1 MTTMELGPL
10 PAMIGL
16 ACHKCCREEDVEL
29 SRCGGCRRISYCGK
43 ECQDA
48 DWKRHKPMCK
58 ALTSLEKNSAAA
70 ATLVS
75 LLPKK
80 PSSDLQEI
88 RKLTDEQVDIY
99 FTYLQRQTAVEH
111 SWIHHEPRCLVCTRT
126 EMMMRMETGDVTQRL
141 IPCPSCMRSFC
152 CSPAHWEAAH
162 TLHHRPSA
170 DWRDGLSHCQMNT
183 FVRLQAKVD
192 TKHSLLDRRGQL
204 LWVPVRVKSRW
215 VSLKGKT
222 WEGEFDEEICKSY
235 GMPRTIPPSSTFLI
249 SSASDTLSM
258 PMTILYGLSKLNE
271 DNAWTRKQTLTVHV
285 LGANIREVSCRLIFE
300 EILHRLP
307 EVNKLELIL
316 CGPEVPSRDSF
327 DHEICPE
334 CIARGRSCVL
344 KCAADTYHDFVRK
357 QGDQFETPDLCIA
370 FNSGATQGHV
380 GYTWQT
386 SIKFLV
392 ERKIPS
398 LFMAYDREEAEGD
411 AAMLRAAGAAV
422 HPLLGPCLNPWG
434 SQKAF
439 PTAHSVY
446 GFHVDNGWLAGGFK

>member
-1 MTTMELGPL
+1 MSRLVGHLRFICWFCDSEP
-10 PAMIGL
+10 P
-16 ACHKCCREEDVEL
+16 CL
-29 SRCGGCRRISYCGK
+29 S
-43 ECQDA
+43 
-48 DWKRHKPMCK
+48 
-58 ALTSLEKNSAAA
+58 
-70 ATLVS
+70 
-75 LLPKK
+75 
-80 PSSDLQEI
+80 
-88 RKLTDEQVDIY
+88 
-99 FTYLQRQTAVEH
+99 
-111 SWIHHEPRCLVCTRT
+111 TRT
-126 EMMMRMETGDVTQRL
+126 EMVMRMETGDVTQRL

-285 LGANIREVSCRLIFE
+285 RIFPSRMDIRKSEGPQVLGANIREVSCRLIFE

-307 EVNKLELIL
+307 EVNKLEVRIVLID
-316 CGPEVPSRDSF
+316 GNINQFANSS
-327 DHEICPE
+327 
-334 CIARGRSCVL
+334 SCVVPRYRVAIHSIM
-344 KCAADTYHDFVRK
+344 KYART
-357 QGDQFETPDLCIA
+357 
-370 FNSGATQGHV
+370 FNHG
-380 GYTWQT
+380 
-386 SIKFLV
+386 
-392 ERKIPS
+392 
-398 LFMAYDREEAEGD
+398 
-411 AAMLRAAGAAV
+411 
-422 HPLLGPCLNPWG
+422 
-434 SQKAF
+434 
-439 PTAHSVY
+439 
-446 GFHVDNGWLAGGFK
+446 

>member
-1 MTTMELGPL
+1 MSSFPD
-10 PAMIGL
+10 AV
-16 ACHKCCREEDVEL
+16 DVVE
-29 SRCGGCRRISYCGK
+29 SAIVGR
-43 ECQDA
+43 A

-111 SWIHHEPRCLVCTRT
+111 SWIHHEPRCLVWSAIS
-126 EMMMRMETGDVTQRL
+126 V
-141 IPCPSCMRSFC
+141 SFAGFVILNLLA
-152 CSPAHWEAAH
+152 SVRARKW
-162 TLHHRPSA
+162 PSA

-285 LGANIREVSCRLIFE
+285 RIFPSRMDIRKSEGPQVLGANIREVSCRLIFE

-307 EVNKLELIL
+307 EVNKLEVRIVLID
-316 CGPEVPSRDSF
+316 GNINQFANSS
-327 DHEICPE
+327 
-334 CIARGRSCVL
+334 SCVVPRYRVAIHSIMKYAQL
-344 KCAADTYHDFVRK
+344 VLTTVMLLETTDRICSTYHDFVRK

-380 GYTWQT
+380 GYTWQK

-392 ERKIPS
+392 ERKLPS
-398 LFMAYDREEAEGD
+398 LFTAYDREEAEGD